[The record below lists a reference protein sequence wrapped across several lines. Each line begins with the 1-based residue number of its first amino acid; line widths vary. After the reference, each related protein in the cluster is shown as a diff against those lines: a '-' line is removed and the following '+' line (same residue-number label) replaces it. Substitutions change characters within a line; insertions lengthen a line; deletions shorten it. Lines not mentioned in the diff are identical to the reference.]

1 MINLLLFVSAPV
13 RNTPFGSEAMK
24 VFFEGLKV
32 LAIGMTTVIGVL
44 FFFFLL
50 IKLLVKLLP
59 NKE

>member
-1 MINLLLFVSAPV
+1 MINLLLFVSP
-13 RNTPFGSEAMK
+13 PFGSEAIK
-24 VFFEGLKV
+24 VFYEGLKV